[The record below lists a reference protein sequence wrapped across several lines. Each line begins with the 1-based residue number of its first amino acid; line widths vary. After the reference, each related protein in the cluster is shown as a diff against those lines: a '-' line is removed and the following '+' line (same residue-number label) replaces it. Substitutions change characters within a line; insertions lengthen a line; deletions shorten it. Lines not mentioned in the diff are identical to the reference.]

1 MRVQYY
7 MQTNTNIA
15 DFTNELDFLIEL
27 LMLIRTW
34 NVMQKNNGM
43 SEVCVLNLKKRVN
56 LGYLLL
62 LKQLTEYDLSRVLKF
77 CMHHSIK
84 QLEVTSTLS

>member
-15 DFTNELDFLIEL
+15 DFTNELGFLIKL

-62 LKQLTEYDLSRVLKF
+62 QKQLTE
-77 CMHHSIK
+77 
-84 QLEVTSTLS
+84 

>member
-15 DFTNELDFLIEL
+15 DFTNELGFLIKL
-27 LMLIRTW
+27 PMLIRTW

-43 SEVCVLNLKKRVN
+43 SEVCVLNLRK
-56 LGYLLL
+56 
-62 LKQLTEYDLSRVLKF
+62 E
-77 CMHHSIK
+77 
-84 QLEVTSTLS
+84 